1 MYIAV
6 NRITA
11 PPEAMERMTEGF
23 RRNAASLKGFAGFIA
38 FELWRGETALEAVS
52 RWESREAYEAWRASD
67 HFLAAHTG
75 TRGGSGGSGG
85 QGSQG
90 GGSSVAYY
98 EGEVMAER

>member
-6 NRITA
+6 NRIAA
-11 PPEAMERMTEGF
+11 PSEAMERMTEGF
-23 RRNAASLKGFAGFIA
+23 RRNAASLKEFAGFIA

-52 RWESREAYEAWRASD
+52 KWESREAYEAWRASD
-67 HFLAAHTG
+67 NFLAAHAE
-75 TRGGSGGSGG
+75 TRGG